1 MAPIKQA
8 VIVLMRLSTLTDTD
22 LTSYTDDDS
31 QERAVINVTDVHLS
45 RETLGDAARRFEAC
59 GHRATPQ
66 RLAVVAVLMAQR
78 GHITAQALHAALRRI
93 QPHVGLATVYRTLD
107 LLVDCGLAQPFPQ
120 PNNEVRYAFCSARH
134 HHHLVCTGCGSVEEV
149 PGCTLQAIER
159 DLERERHFAIAEHA
173 LTFFGTCRDC
183 QGPPPAAVAP

>member
-1 MAPIKQA
+1 MVPIKQA

-149 PGCTLQAIER
+149 SGCTLQAIER